1 MNAHNMNAS
10 IPVLFRTYASK
21 KEPPISCTVWQAARA
36 TSAAP
41 IFFERVF
48 IGPAS
53 RRQPYIDGGV
63 GRNNPT
69 AQVLEE
75 AEVEFPGR
83 NIACLISIGTGKLA
97 TINVPKPDF
106 FQRNVVAIDVIKAMV
121 AIATDCEKTA
131 EDMEKKFKHLP
142 KTYFR
147 FNVEQGL
154 QTVKLGDWDRMD
166 EVAAHTQ
173 QYMKISEVD
182 QRLATA
188 VQAIREGKRVIQTS
202 ATGMEQDFLC

>member
-1 MNAHNMNAS
+1 M
-10 IPVLFRTYASK
+10 
-21 KEPPISCTVWQAARA
+21 
-36 TSAAP
+36 
-41 IFFERVF
+41 
-48 IGPAS
+48 
-53 RRQPYIDGGV
+53 
-63 GRNNPT
+63 
-69 AQVLEE
+69 LEE
-75 AEVEFPGR
+75 AEVEL
-83 NIACLISIGTGKLA
+83 NIACLISISTGKLA

-121 AIATDCEKTA
+121 GIATDCEKTA
-131 EDMEKKFKHLP
+131 EDMEKKFRHLP

-188 VQAIREGKRVIQTS
+188 VQAIRAGKRVIQTS
-202 ATGMEQDFLC
+202 ASTGMEQDFLC

>member
-1 MNAHNMNAS
+1 MNAYNMNAG
-10 IPVLFRTYASK
+10 IPVLFRTYASRK
-21 KEPPISCTVWQAARA
+21 QSSIPCTVWQAARA

-41 IFFERVF
+41 TFFERVY
-48 IGPAS
+48 IGSAS

-75 AEVEFPGR
+75 AEAEFPGR
-83 NIACLISIGTGKLA
+83 RIACVISIGTGKLA
-97 TINVPKPDF
+97 IINLPKPHF
-106 FQRNVVAIDVIKAMV
+106 FQNVVATHVIKAMV

-131 EDMEKKFKHLP
+131 EEMEKKFKDKP

-154 QTVKLGDWDRMD
+154 QDVKLGDWNRMD
-166 EVAAHTQ
+166 EVFAHTA

-188 VQAIREGKRVIQTS
+188 VQVIREAKGAIQTS
-202 ATGMEQDFLC
+202 AISMEQELLC